1 MARRGWGRRLLTAYL
16 VLFFVYLESP
26 LVMVVLTS
34 FNDGLTVTFPPTGF
48 STRWYGV
55 LWDHV
60 REVPGVKPGLLA
72 SLGTSL
78 WLAGLVVAGAVG
90 AGVLAA
96 VGLHRFRFPGRDVLR
111 QAFLLPILFPQIVT
125 GVGLVVWFSAIR
137 GVPTWVRLLLGHL
150 ILTVPYVVVTT
161 TASLETLDERV
172 EEAAMNLGANRLQT
186 FWHVTLP
193 GIRAGVVSGAVFA
206 WLISFSNFTVTFFLY
221 SGEQRPL
228 PMWLYEMIQ
237 YVVDPSL
244 AALSTLLVAAT
255 LGVVLVLSRLF
266 ALGRL
271 IGLRR

>member
-1 MARRGWGRRLLTAYL
+1 LLTTYL
-16 VLFFVYLESP
+16 VLFFLYLESP
-26 LVMVVLTS
+26 LLFVVLTS

-48 STRWYGV
+48 SLRWYGV

-72 SLGTSL
+72 SLWTSL
-78 WLAGLVVAGAVG
+78 WLGTVVVLGAVG

-96 VGLHRFRFPGRDVLR
+96 IGLHRYRFRGRDLLR

-137 GVPTWVRLLLGHL
+137 GVPIWVRLLLGHL
-150 ILTVPYVVVTT
+150 ILTLPYVVVTT
-161 TASLETLDERV
+161 TASLEALDERI
-172 EEAAMNLGANRLQT
+172 EEAAMNLGANRVRT

-193 GIRAGVVSGAVFA
+193 SIRAGVVSGAVFA

-221 SGEQRPL
+221 SGEHRPL

-237 YVVDPSL
+237 YVVDPGL
-244 AALSTLLVAAT
+244 AALSTFLVGTTLLVI
-255 LGVVLVLSRLF
+255 LILSRLF

-271 IGLRR
+271 VGLGR